1 MRSFWKKELLIF
13 LVVLDK
19 ESVIIGYS
27 GHGLVVADS
36 TFKNGLNLN
45 HYTEFKESQNNP
57 FKLNYLGFEGDD
69 DFIGWEKD
77 YNYILGIG
85 DNLLRKKI
93 GEFVI
98 SKGKELLS
106 IIDNTSNISN
116 LVKIGK
122 GVFISKNVCVNALA
136 EIGDYVILNTGC
148 IIEHECKIGK
158 ASHIAPGAV
167 LAGNVSIGENTF
179 IGANSVI
186 RQGVKIGNNVIVGAG
201 SVIVKDIDDNLK
213 IIGNPGRK
221 L

>member
-1 MRSFWKKELLIF
+1 MLGKE
-13 LVVLDK
+13 V
-19 ESVIIGYS
+19 VIIGYS
-27 GHGLVVADS
+27 GHGFVIADAAIHNS
-36 TFKNGLNLN
+36 IKLN
-45 HYTEFKESQNNP
+45 HYTEITESRINP
-57 FKLNYLGFEGDD
+57 FNLNYLGFECDKN
-69 DFIGWEKD
+69 FIGWEKD
-77 YNYILGIG
+77 YEYILGIG
-85 DNLLRKKI
+85 DNNLRRRL
-93 GEFVI
+93 GDSVI
-98 SKGKELLS
+98 AKNQKL
-106 IIDNTSNISN
+106 INVIDNSANLSKITS
-116 LVKIGK
+116 IGN
-122 GVFISKNVCVNALA
+122 GVFISKNVSVNVLS

-167 LAGNVSIGENTF
+167 LAGNVSVGENTF